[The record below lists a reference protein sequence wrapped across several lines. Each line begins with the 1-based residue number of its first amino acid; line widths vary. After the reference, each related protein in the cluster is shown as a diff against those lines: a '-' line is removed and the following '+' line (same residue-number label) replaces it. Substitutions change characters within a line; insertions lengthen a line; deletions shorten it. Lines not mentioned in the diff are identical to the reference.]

1 MIRVLLTGVSGQVGG
16 ALYPLLRTAGDVLAP
31 DRARFDLARPETLVE
46 ALDTFVPD
54 LIVNPAAYTAV
65 DRAEDEPDLAYRVN
79 SEAVA
84 AMAGWAAARRVPLV
98 HFSTDY
104 VFDGHGDTPW
114 NEDSITRPLSVYGSS
129 KLAGETAIRTAGGP
143 HLIVR
148 TSWVYNATGA
158 NFFKTIARLAGE
170 RKTLRIV
177 ADQVGAP
184 TSARTIAHAVFQI
197 MGSDVSRAAS
207 ELASTHQIVNVAC
220 AETTSWYGF
229 ATAIVSGLKARGIN
243 LAADEILPIEAKEY
257 PTKAI
262 RPSNSRL
269 DLSRLKNQFGVM
281 PPTWSDA
288 LSVELD
294 EFVGTL

>member
-16 ALYPLLRTAGDVLAP
+16 ALHPLLQTAGDVLAP

-46 ALDTFVPD
+46 ALNAFAPD

-65 DRAEDEPDLAYRVN
+65 DRAEDEPDVAYRVN

-84 AMAGWAAARRVPLV
+84 VMAGWAAARGVPLV

-114 NEDSITRPLSVYGSS
+114 NEDSATGPLSVYGAS

-158 NFFKTIARLAGE
+158 NFLKTIARLAGE

-177 ADQVGAP
+177 ADQIGAP
-184 TSARTIAHAVFQI
+184 TSARTIANAVFQI
-197 MGSDVSRAAS
+197 MGSDASRAAS
-207 ELASTHQIVNVAC
+207 ALASTRQIVNVAC
-220 AETTSWYGF
+220 AETTNWHGF
-229 ATAIVSGLKARGIN
+229 ATAIVSGLKARGVK

-257 PTKAI
+257 PTKAV
-262 RPSNSRL
+262 RPGNSRL
-269 DLSRLKNQFGVM
+269 DLSRLKNQFGVT
-281 PPTWSDA
+281 PPTWPEA

-294 EFVGTL
+294 EFVGKL